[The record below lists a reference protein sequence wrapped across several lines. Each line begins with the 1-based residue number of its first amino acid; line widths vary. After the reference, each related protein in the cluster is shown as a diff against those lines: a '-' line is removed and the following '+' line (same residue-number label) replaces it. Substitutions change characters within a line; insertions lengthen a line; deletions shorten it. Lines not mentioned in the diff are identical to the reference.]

1 MRRHTGQ
8 RGAGLIMLIGIT
20 AALAILAA
28 SLVMLLTN
36 QQGAT
41 ARERT
46 SKTSLYYAEAALNSA
61 IAAVKLDDSWLTTP
75 YSDAAATTAMATNFN
90 TLPAPLPPVT
100 YRVYDD
106 EATINAST
114 PAWDHNTNTK
124 VWVQVTT
131 TYQGRTTRL
140 RQMVTSKTDSVISRL
155 PKAAAF
161 CGGAGASN
169 NITMTGLGDVYVASY
184 TTWPATNINGTSYSG
199 GAPYPTSIMAKG
211 DVTGPGDLAPGTG
224 HVRPQSVGVMVG
236 SGRSVSITGVANPPG
251 VNFTRGNVPDLTSY
265 LSLADQ
271 VALEKEARSVLDVE
285 PQAKLNTA
293 KVDARPANARP
304 ADARPAALPA
314 PPSTTVISS
323 ESALRATSG
332 NLYGTY
338 DLPTN
343 TFTANKDLVYNGNL
357 TLSNSGTK
365 YKFWALTVNGNLTI
379 SGTSSVVVAAI
390 LAPPA
395 PPTGL
400 RVTGTLGVGSTG
412 TTNVFGPVYVLGAT
426 TIGGSSTNTFGALWV
441 DDNLT
446 LNGSGATTTDTLHV
460 GKVFSISSTVG
471 ANKFAS
477 TYVIGAFSTSVGST
491 SANTFGPLWVDGSA
505 TLSGS
510 GSNTATSLRV
520 VGSGG
525 LAINSTIGTNA
536 LGSAYITGNLTTAAT
551 STSPNTFGSLW
562 VDGAVTLNGSGATT
576 PIFNGIGSLHV
587 GGAFSIN
594 SPAITNQFG
603 PTYVIGAFSTTSTST
618 STNHFGAL
626 WVDGNVTLNGPLNGL
641 TTTNTTALHVGG
653 DFTIDGPASTNTF
666 GPIYVIGDV
675 NWHKA
680 ATVKTTDY
688 TDATEKPG
696 PMWVGGVFTRDGGPF
711 NDEYGDTFVVFRVNF
726 TPNVGHSTVL
736 CPLFATTEMITTS
749 GDIDFGTMVVYPT
762 DPDPTHTKAR
772 PMTLYMVCDNDGLYT
787 QTAQWNSTGQFTGLM
802 ILFEAGITLQNG
814 NATKPAVVGSV
825 LTIGGDNG
833 LKINNNAQIAYS
845 QDVIDWVFFPTVSTS
860 TVTQTVPGTWQEL
873 SPNGP

>member
-41 ARERT
+41 ARERS

-61 IAAVKLDDSWLTTP
+61 IAAVKLDDTWLTTP
-75 YSDAAATTAMATNFN
+75 YSDAAAMTAMATNFN
-90 TLPAPLPPVT
+90 TLPAPLPTVT

-106 EATINAST
+106 EATIDAST

-131 TYQGRTTRL
+131 TYHGRTTRL
-140 RQMVTSKTDSVISRL
+140 RQMVASKTDSVISRL

-161 CGGAGASN
+161 AGGAGASN
-169 NITMTGLGDVYVASY
+169 DITMTGLGDVYVASY

-199 GAPYPTSIMAKG
+199 GAPFPTSIMAKG
-211 DVTGPGDLAPGTG
+211 DITSPGDLAPGTG
-224 HVRPQSVGVMVG
+224 HVKPQSVGVMVG

-251 VNFTRGNVPDLTSY
+251 VNYNRGNVPDLTSY
-265 LSLADQ
+265 LSLSDQ
-271 VALEKEARSVLDVE
+271 VALEKEARSVLDVG
-285 PQAKLNTA
+285 PQASLNSA
-293 KVDARPANARP
+293 KVDARPLNARP
-304 ADARPAALPA
+304 ADQRPAAVA
-314 PPSTTVISS
+314 TTGGWT
-323 ESALRATSG
+323 EPNLRVTGAG
-332 NLYGTY
+332 NLFGTY
-338 DLPTN
+338 VAP
-343 TFTANKDLVYNGNL
+343 TFTANKTLVYTGNL
-357 TLSNSGTK
+357 TLLAGYT
-365 YKFWALTVNGNLTI
+365 YKFTSLTVNGNLIVNGNMST
-379 SGTSSVVVAAI
+379 TA
-390 LAPPA
+390 
-395 PPTGL
+395 GL
-400 RVTGTLGVGSTG
+400 RVTGTLSIASTTG
-412 TTNVFGPVYVLGAT
+412 TNDLGPVYAVGNATITGAATNNFDAFWTDGSLSLNGTGAT
-426 TIGGSSTNTFGALWV
+426 KATTLHAGASGLSINSTSPTNANDLGTAYVIGDVVTTATSTSKTTFGALWT
-441 DDNLT
+441 DGNMT
-446 LNGSGATTTDTLHV
+446 LNGRGVTTTGTLHV
-460 GKVFSISSTVG
+460 GKALTTNSTVG
-471 ANKFAS
+471 ANTFAS
-477 TYVIGAFSTSVGST
+477 TYVIGAFSTSAAST
-491 SANTFGPLWVDGSA
+491 SSNRFGPLWVDG
-505 TLSGS
+505 
-510 GSNTATSLRV
+510 N
-520 VGSGG
+520 
-525 LAINSTIGTNA
+525 
-536 LGSAYITGNLTTAAT
+536 
-551 STSPNTFGSLW
+551 
-562 VDGAVTLNGSGATT
+562 VTLNGSGATT
-576 PIFNGIGSLHV
+576 TNGLHLAEPNPNVFDSLHV

-594 SPAITNQFG
+594 SPAITNVFG
-603 PTYVIGAFSTTSTST
+603 PTYVIGAFGTTVTST

-688 TDATEKPG
+688 TDAAEKPG

-772 PMTLYMVCDNDGLYT
+772 PMTLYLVCDNDGLYT

-873 SPNGP
+873 SPSGP